1 MESPAGGR
9 EAWIQEPHRS
19 QPQNQSDLGPVLV
32 TSYMKR
38 KLLKHFQHLRFPLD
52 KCHGWTNWSG
62 LLSVCPSLCCDTW
75 SVQST
80 MHRVQSPLCSSA
92 VWSTCCSLPS
102 SPTFVCVIYA
112 MYEHGSNYDQGTVF
126 FLCDAWVGI
135 QTPKEQSFTA
145 IITVLSPRCTLT
157 PDLSAVHDN
166 GWNFLALGGFEI
178 PSN

>member
-9 EAWIQEPHRS
+9 EAWVQEPHRS
-19 QPQNQSDLGPVLV
+19 QPQNQSDLGPALV

-92 VWSTCCSLPS
+92 VCSTCCSLPS
-102 SPTFVCVIYA
+102 SPPLSVSYMPCMSMEAIMTKAPYSFSV
-112 MYEHGSNYDQGTVF
+112 MLGWEFRLQRNSHLQPSS
-126 FLCDAWVGI
+126 LCCLPGVHLR
-135 QTPKEQSFTA
+135 QT
-145 IITVLSPRCTLT
+145 
-157 PDLSAVHDN
+157 
-166 GWNFLALGGFEI
+166 
-178 PSN
+178 